1 MQSSTAGLAQLLV
14 ERDTML
20 LLLMWETP
28 LRGNDIGKISFTG
41 FVLHDGQPI
50 QAPTGQ
56 LQGLS
61 STATTSFQLILRPN
75 RTKPVMCQRS
85 GRFTLTVTEDRQHSF
100 LARYSTSFSIGF
112 LLGKWLG
119 PTSSAPPLPIV
130 EALLMLPWGQPPLG
144 TGSTST
150 WSLLGCILVKAIMV

>member
-28 LRGNDIGKISFTG
+28 LRGNNIGKVSFTG

-85 GRFTLTVTEDRQHSF
+85 GPFTLTVTEDRQHYF
-100 LARYSTSFSIGF
+100 LARYPTSFSIGF
-112 LLGKWLG
+112 LLGKW
-119 PTSSAPPLPIV
+119 
-130 EALLMLPWGQPPLG
+130 
-144 TGSTST
+144 
-150 WSLLGCILVKAIMV
+150 